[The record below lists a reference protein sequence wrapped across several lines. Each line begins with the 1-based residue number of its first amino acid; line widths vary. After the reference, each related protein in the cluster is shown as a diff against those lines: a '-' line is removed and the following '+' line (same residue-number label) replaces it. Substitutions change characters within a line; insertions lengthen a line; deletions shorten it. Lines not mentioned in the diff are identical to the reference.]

1 MTWFGVTDHDCHRH
15 CDSHRNIPPCLI
27 GKLGVKHGYARLSLD
42 YIFANLLANGIPN
55 PTTNGHGATTAT
67 DRNYEVFR
75 RQASFFRTR
84 TSQFFRRT
92 SDTTLLSEGTIV
104 TVDCNPLPTGLV
116 YHSPSQVGG
125 WDLIPSQTELFGFW
139 DHIKSW
145 GGLWMWEMIFPDVG
159 LGFDVAWMVSALRAG
174 NLVCVT
180 DGSYDRQ
187 RSPRVC
193 AAGWIIMDTVTG
205 SRLAGSFSE
214 YSTSASSYRGEL
226 LGLCAIN
233 VILLALTVVGKIDNK
248 PQVTVWCDNRGAVNR
263 ASDSS
268 RRIKC
273 GRPCADILRL
283 LRSIRQELPLSTS
296 FIHVKAHMD
305 DTLSWEQLSLEQQL
319 NCQCDTLA
327 KAAVSRSLEH
337 DHAHTS
343 IGQLLPRESVGLYVQ
358 NRKITSDPANE
369 LRYLLGKMEAKRF
382 LTMEQGWTEDM
393 FEDTGWDGSTKFL
406 PANQSCSDC
415 GLANNTQTSAP
426 LVYKL

>member
-1 MTWFGVTDHDCHRH
+1 M
-15 CDSHRNIPPCLI
+15 
-27 GKLGVKHGYARLSLD
+27 
-42 YIFANLLANGIPN
+42 
-55 PTTNGHGATTAT
+55 
-67 DRNYEVFR
+67 
-75 RQASFFRTR
+75 
-84 TSQFFRRT
+84 
-92 SDTTLLSEGTIV
+92 
-104 TVDCNPLPTGLV
+104 
-116 YHSPSQVGG
+116 
-125 WDLIPSQTELFGFW
+125 
-139 DHIKSW
+139 
-145 GGLWMWEMIFPDVG
+145 
-159 LGFDVAWMVSALRAG
+159 
-174 NLVCVT
+174 
-180 DGSYDRQ
+180 
-187 RSPRVC
+187 
-193 AAGWIIMDTVTG
+193 
-205 SRLAGSFSE
+205 
-214 YSTSASSYRGEL
+214 
-226 LGLCAIN
+226 
-233 VILLALTVVGKIDNK
+233 
-248 PQVTVWCDNRGAVNR
+248 NR

-358 NRKITSDPANE
+358 NRKITSDPAKE

-426 LVYKL
+426 LVYKLRDMEYQTTTDAPAVGCPRSAPIISAGAPARAEQTSSWRMCWNSNNGSPQMTTLTQNCATGWLSTSKDGARYASLNWENYWRNFTLRSVRMLSAGET